1 MTYVSFAIVVVLS
14 VSAAVLGAGLVQ
26 KSLVAQRNRNA
37 VDRRLA
43 LFASKPIDVQLQ
55 DMGALDTVI
64 RKLAAVSLLI
74 SRNPQAHAGL
84 IREAGIFGHGAVYR
98 FLASRA
104 ALAIIGLILGPALGA
119 VAGRS
124 ALETTTFA
132 LGLGFAGYF
141 GPALVIGYLARR
153 RRSRVFREM
162 PLFLDSVKLLLQ
174 TGASLEL
181 ALRHI
186 ARMETGAIPE
196 IRRTLLYFLEDLDQG
211 KSYDIAFDRWVEKL
225 AIPDAEEFAG
235 LMVQSIRHGTELSP
249 LLEQFI
255 QDQIQ
260 RRLAKARE
268 AAGKRSVSLTV
279 IMVTFF
285 LPPLMMIIGAPAIVE
300 IARKLIK

>member
-1 MTYVSFAIVVVLS
+1 MTYAVFAVIMLLS
-14 VSAAVLGAGLVQ
+14 LSAAVLGTGLVQ
-26 KSLVAQRNRNA
+26 KSLVAQKNRNA

-43 LFASKPIDVQLQ
+43 SFASKPVDTQLQ
-55 DMGALDTVI
+55 DMGTLETVI
-64 RKLAAVSLLI
+64 RRLAAVTLLI
-74 SRNPQAHAGL
+74 SRNPQTQARL
-84 IREAGIFGHGAVYR
+84 VREAGIFGHGAVYQ

-104 ALAIIGLILGPALGA
+104 ALAIVGLILGPAIGA
-119 VAGRS
+119 IAGRS

-141 GPALVIGYLARR
+141 GPALIVGYLARR
-153 RRSRVFREM
+153 RRTRVFREM

-181 ALRHI
+181 ALRHVT
-186 ARMETGAIPE
+186 RMETGAIPE

-211 KSYDIAFDRWVEKL
+211 KSYEIAFDRWVEKL
-225 AIPDAEEFAG
+225 AIPEAEEFAG

-249 LLEQFI
+249 MLEQFI